1 MYSGASLKKSKH
13 YSGINFI
20 ISSQTKL
27 KVLEITLEI
36 WVEWTGLFSGGGR
49 RRFLIE
55 KVILTPFSLS
65 YSFLKLWGLVKWRM
79 SNKDDIRSLHGMCL
93 QSSHPLRCT
102 HGFHQQC
109 WWREGDYFLFYK
121 IKLYGPKKVHR
132 SIKVSHLFLFVNIN
146 TSFDTDK
153 IIMTFTVFQS
163 G

>member
-20 ISSQTKL
+20 SGVNSSNFSSLRKL

-36 WVEWTGLFSGGGR
+36 LVEWTELFSGGGR
-49 RRFLIE
+49 RRFLIK

-93 QSSHPLRCT
+93 QSSHPLRWT

-109 WWREGDYFLFYK
+109 WWREGDYLFFFYK
-121 IKLYGPKKVHR
+121 IKLYGPKKLHR
-132 SIKVSHLFLFVNIN
+132 SIKVSHLFLLININ
-146 TSFDTDK
+146 ISFDTDK
-153 IIMTFTVFQS
+153 
-163 G
+163 